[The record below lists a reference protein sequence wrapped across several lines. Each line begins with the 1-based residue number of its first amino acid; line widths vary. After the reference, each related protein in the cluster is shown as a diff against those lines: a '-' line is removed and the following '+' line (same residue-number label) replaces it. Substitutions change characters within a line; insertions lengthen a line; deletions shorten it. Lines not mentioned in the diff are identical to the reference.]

1 MINCFHKCGFQKER
15 PDVQVLDLE
24 EEEFASLVK
33 ELSSDISPSDYI
45 DFDIEIATSQFSVD
59 VKNIAWRLESRQGPL
74 N

>member
-24 EEEFASLVK
+24 EEFVSLVK